1 MLAKN
6 EIKYY
11 AKMAADSFADDPL
24 YTALVRNKFIRK
36 RFIYNFMYLRFHL
49 SNGKDIFIEDKDKR
63 GLCIW
68 KSAKSEFGIKEAF
81 SCPKIFNLLFYLP
94 IVIKLEKAFSN
105 ADMSVFPENTL
116 LLSPV
121 FVDKKFQGKGIAKS
135 LIENK
140 ANELIESGYTL
151 GLETQ
156 NKMNVEIYS
165 KLGFRLV
172 KTEQYM
178 NGKIT
183 NYLMIYSQKQN
194 LINAINFL

>member
-1 MLAKN
+1 MLSKN

-24 YTALVRNKFIRK
+24 YIAIVKNKFIRK
-36 RFIYNFMYLRFHL
+36 RFIYNFMYLRFYL
-49 SNGKDIFIEDKDKR
+49 SSTEDIIIEDKNKR

-68 KSAKSEFGIKEAF
+68 KSAASKLSVKSVF
-81 SCPKIFNLLFYLP
+81 SCPKFFNLLFYLP
-94 IVIKLEKAFSN
+94 IVIKLEKAFSDE
-105 ADMSVFPENTL
+105 DMSVFPKNTL

-121 FVDKKFQGKGIAKS
+121 FVDKDFQGKGIAKS

-140 ANELIESGYTL
+140 ASELIKKGYTL

-156 NKMNVEIYS
+156 NKINVEIYS

-172 KTEQYM
+172 KTERYM
-178 NGKIT
+178 CGQIT
-183 NYLMIYSQKQN
+183 NYLMIYSQN
-194 LINAINFL
+194 